1 MNAYKFSEEL
11 FLKVP
16 IVGIIRGM
24 SEHDV
29 TNILKV
35 YYEAG
40 LTTIEI
46 TMNTTGAEDMIK
58 LAVEKYA
65 GKLNV
70 GAGTVCSEQDLDKA
84 LNAGAQFIVTP
95 VINPRVIKIAVDKG
109 IPIIPGAYT
118 PTEIYNAWSLGAY
131 MVKIFPATA
140 LGPNYIKDVKAPL
153 NQIKLMPTGGV
164 SIDNILEFKA
174 AGANGYG
181 MGSQLFHKAHIENQ
195 NWEGL
200 KAHLQAF
207 VKKLNPE
214 P

>member
-24 SEHDV
+24 SDHDV

-35 YYEAG
+35 YHEAG

-65 GKLNV
+65 GKLNI
-70 GAGTVCSEQDLDKA
+70 GAGTVCSEQDLQKA

-95 VINPRVIKIAVDKG
+95 VINAQVIKTAVDKG
-109 IPIIPGAYT
+109 IPVIPGAYT

-164 SIDNILEFKA
+164 SIDNILKFKA
-174 AGANGYG
+174 AGADGYG
-181 MGSQLFHKAHIENQ
+181 MGSQLFDKAHIKDQ

-200 KAHLQAF
+200 KAHLQEF

-214 P
+214 L